1 MMLKWVK
8 LVYENP
14 FFIEIKIFISK
25 REMLAIKSALRTDKA
40 FSFIFLHLDRISFQ
54 NTTIVL
60 ATF

>member
-1 MMLKWVK
+1 MMPKWVK

-25 REMLAIKSALRTDKA
+25 REIKSALRTDKA